1 MSKKKKFFGL
11 VIIII
16 LIATIFSTALP
27 ILYSNDKAGKV
38 NKEIQNIHFD
48 FLKDETKKYVLLFFG
63 YAGCDNICPPA
74 LNEISQI
81 YNKLDKEQFSFYFI
95 NLQPNIFKDEVD
107 PFAKAFNK
115 DFKGIYLDN
124 KKLIDIT
131 TKLQVKYSPINKVD
145 IDHTGFL
152 YLLEKSGNNMYK
164 QKFIYTARPFDIEY
178 ISNDLNTLNRGNND

>member
-11 VIIII
+11 IIIII

-27 ILYSNDKAGKV
+27 VFYSNDKAGKV
-38 NKEIQNIHFD
+38 NKEIQNLHFD
-48 FLKDETKKYVLLFFG
+48 FLKDETKEYVLLFFG

-74 LNEISQI
+74 LSEISQI

-95 NLQPNIFKDEVD
+95 NLQPNIFKDDVD

-115 DFKGIYLDN
+115 DFKGIYLDD
-124 KKLIDIT
+124 KKLFDIT
-131 TKLQVKYSPINKVD
+131 SKLQVKYSPVNKID

-152 YLLEKSGNNMYK
+152 YLLEKSGSNMYK

-178 ISNDLNTLNRGNND
+178 ISNDLNTLKRGNND

>member
-11 VIIII
+11 IIIII

-48 FLKDETKKYVLLFFG
+48 FLKDETKEYVLLFFG

-81 YNKLDKEQFSFYFI
+81 YNKLDKKQFSFYFI

-131 TKLQVKYSPINKVD
+131 TKFQVKYSPMNKVD

-152 YLLEKSGNNMYK
+152 YLLEKSANNMYK

>member
-11 VIIII
+11 IIIII

-48 FLKDETKKYVLLFFG
+48 FLKDETKEYVLLFFG

-81 YNKLDKEQFSFYFI
+81 YNKLDKKQFSFYFI
-95 NLQPNIFKDEVD
+95 NLQPNIFKNEVD

-131 TKLQVKYSPINKVD
+131 TKFQVKYSPMNKVD

-152 YLLEKSGNNMYK
+152 YLLEKSANNMYK

>member
-1 MSKKKKFFGL
+1 MSQKKKFFG
-11 VIIII
+11 VMIILI
-16 LIATIFSTALP
+16 LIATIFSTAFP

-48 FLKDETKKYVLLFFG
+48 FLKDETKEYVLLFFG
-63 YAGCDNICPPA
+63 YVGCGNICPPA

-81 YNKLDKEQFSFYFI
+81 YNKLDKERFSFYLI
-95 NLQPNIFKDEVD
+95 NLKPNVFKDEVD

-115 DFKGIYLDN
+115 EFKGIYLDE
-124 KKLIDIT
+124 KKLIEIT
-131 TKLQVKYSPINKVD
+131 TKFQVKYSPKSSFD

-152 YLLEKSGNNMYK
+152 YLLEKSANNMYK

-178 ISNDLNTLNRGNND
+178 ISNDLNRLKRGNYD